1 MDERLVVSIVC
12 PFFNES
18 GGVDTFYRSLSAE
31 LDRLSDYQFEVVC
44 IDDGSQDETL
54 AELLVNAQ
62 NDDRYRVLELSRNF
76 GKEAALSAG
85 LDVARG
91 DLVITLDADL
101 QDPLSLIGELIVAW
115 EQSDAD
121 VVLAKR
127 HDRSSDSPS
136 KRVSAL
142 AYYKLHNLLSTV
154 KIPVDVG
161 DCRLMTRQVV
171 QALSSLPET
180 QRFMKGLFAWLGFK
194 AITIEYTRE
203 ARFAGETKFSW
214 WRLWNLGI
222 EGITSFSTLPLRIWT
237 YVGFTGAVVTLIYGI
252 FIVIRTLVSGNDV
265 PGYTSLFTA
274 ILFFASIQLIGLGIM
289 GEYVGRMYME
299 SKRRPAYLV
308 RKFHNPPEKP
318 VDKKN
323 LVNRNKGHA

>member
-12 PFFNES
+12 PFFNEAD
-18 GGVDTFYRSLSAE
+18 GVDTFYRSLTAE
-31 LDRLSDYQFEVVC
+31 FDRLTDYQFEAVC
-44 IDDGSQDETL
+44 IDDGSQDDTL
-54 AELLVNAQ
+54 AQLLAITGT
-62 NDDRYRVLELSRNF
+62 DDRFRVLELSRNF

-91 DLVITLDADL
+91 DLIITIDADL
-101 QDPLSLIGELIVAW
+101 QDPLSLIEQLILAW

-127 HDRSSDSPS
+127 HDRTSDSTT
-136 KRVSAL
+136 KRLSAR
-142 AYYKLHNLLSTV
+142 AYYKLHNALSTV

-171 QALSSLPET
+171 EALSSLPET

-203 ARFAGETKFSW
+203 TRFVGKSKFSW
-214 WRLWNLGI
+214 WKLWNLGI

-237 YVGFTGAVVTLIYGI
+237 YVGLTGAMVTLLYGI
-252 FIVIRTLVSGNDV
+252 AIVTKTLISGNDV

-274 ILFFASIQLIGLGIM
+274 ILFFASVQLIGLGIM
-289 GEYVGRMYME
+289 GEYVGRLYME

-308 RKFHNPPEKP
+308 RKFHNPSEEP
-318 VDKKN
+318 VDRRKIKT
-323 LVNRNKGHA
+323 RK